1 MSMSLKRVGGK
12 EDGGVDLVGWWWLPH
27 ETSST
32 SSSSPPSTAGRRRL
46 RVIGQCKAEKKK
58 MGPNY
63 VRELEG
69 VSYGLLARGP
79 TVFPFPSSDNENG
92 AWTEFGQDSSIPLVA
107 LLISQSAFTKST
119 ILRAH
124 SSSIPFFLLH
134 LPSVEGTPVNVE
146 EAEDGDS
153 RDVAGNLG
161 SVYCNSA
168 LSGMQGLLKGYM
180 EVRWERHFSGE
191 SGRPALWWKDKR
203 LQSWTPDHPPL
214 VERMG

>member
-27 ETSST
+27 NAASV
-32 SSSSPPSTAGRRRL
+32 SSSSPASTADRRRL

-69 VSYGLLARGP
+69 VSYNLLARGF
-79 TVFPFPSSDNENG
+79 TTFPVPSKDNENG
-92 AWTEFGQDSSIPLVA
+92 AWAEFGQDSSIPLVA
-107 LLISQSAFTKST
+107 LLISQSLFTKST

-134 LPSVEGTPVNVE
+134 LPSLEDTLVNGK
-146 EAEDGDS
+146 EAEDGDP

-161 SVYCNSA
+161 SVYCNAA
-168 LSGMQGLLKGYM
+168 LSGTQGLLKGHM

-191 SGRPALWWKDKR
+191 SGRPALWWKDER
-203 LQSWTPDHPPL
+203 LQSWTPDLHPL
-214 VERMG
+214 VGQMG